1 MKFIDEATINIYA
14 GDGGNGIATFRRE
27 KYEPMGGPNGGDGGR
42 GGSIFFEADENVNT
56 LIDFRYVK
64 NYRAQRGENGKGS
77 DCYGA
82 GGSDLTLKVPVG
94 TLITEKQS
102 GQILADLNQH
112 GIKVLLAKG
121 GKGGLGN
128 IHFKSSTNRAP
139 RQFTEG
145 EPGQEFELY
154 LELKV
159 LI

>member
-64 NYRAQRGENGKGS
+64 NYRAQRGENVKGS

-82 GGSDLTLKVPVG
+82 GGSDLTLKVPVA

-102 GQILADLNQH
+102 GQILADLNQ
-112 GIKVLLAKG
+112 
-121 GKGGLGN
+121 
-128 IHFKSSTNRAP
+128 
-139 RQFTEG
+139 
-145 EPGQEFELY
+145 
-154 LELKV
+154 
-159 LI
+159 

>member
-77 DCYGA
+77 DC
-82 GGSDLTLKVPVG
+82 
-94 TLITEKQS
+94 
-102 GQILADLNQH
+102 
-112 GIKVLLAKG
+112 
-121 GKGGLGN
+121 
-128 IHFKSSTNRAP
+128 
-139 RQFTEG
+139 
-145 EPGQEFELY
+145 
-154 LELKV
+154 
-159 LI
+159 